1 MCRLRNIVA
10 DVPRELLKITPEL
23 HEHAPLEAAAVQ
35 IKFPC
40 YQQVVRGAD
49 LPYDRSH
56 EAFPGH
62 NRLTLTAIA
71 RGVCRRWLLL

>member
-1 MCRLRNIVA
+1 MDDESMAAKAATWAIGA
-10 DVPRELLKITPEL
+10 
-23 HEHAPLEAAAVQ
+23 APLEAAAVQ